1 MQTVAS
7 YQKNIF
13 KYWADKLGLNYALAI
28 TTAIFFGM
36 SLTHSARA
44 QENILSRPVTLQL
57 SNVALAEA
65 LSAVGK
71 EAGAFIAY
79 STTQLDTQ
87 RKVSVMAN
95 GTPLGEILGELLGKD
110 FSKLLVEGNRITIQA
125 SSGKGKVTGLVQTA
139 DGKPASYA
147 TVGIQGYPNTRT
159 DEQGRFTLQGIEPGR
174 QKINASAVGY
184 SSTVQDIVVDAN
196 QTADITFT
204 LQQTGQLSEVVVTA
218 SRVQESIDEV
228 PSSVTIL
235 NAAQIE
241 QQANINNSISE
252 ILGFTVPGLGP
263 STNKATN
270 SGQTLRGRSVLVL
283 IDGIPQSTPLM
294 NGARDIRS
302 IDPAVIERVEII
314 KGATSIYGNG
324 SGGGIINYITK
335 KPDGNKKI
343 SGQTTVGTNGH
354 PGHLAN
360 TVGYRLSQV
369 LHGTINQFSYVA
381 GGTYNYNGVFKDA
394 EGNVLAQD
402 DGLSQT
408 YSYNIFAKAAYQFN
422 PSSNLTLS
430 YNMFRSLQE
439 SDYINQNGV
448 YGQQPSIGIPGEN
461 PGAPAGTPQNH
472 NAFITYRN
480 DALPLNTFLE
490 LTGYFQRFLSTNRYV
505 ERANGWYGPGQTQIS
520 SKKSGLRLNL
530 NTPWGSSLIKGN
542 VVYGLD
548 LLGDVTSQ
556 PLLDG
561 RIYIPDMD
569 MTNFAPYA
577 QLKVDIAEYLIFK
590 GGARYENAKV
600 KIADF
605 YTLATGPNGEG
616 SIPVTGATL
625 SYNATM
631 FNAGL
636 RYTRFD
642 AFNPFISFS
651 QGFGLNELGRIV
663 RSSQESTLTQLQTDP
678 IITNNYEAGVSSRF
692 GLVHLTAAY
701 YISTSKL
708 GANLVDRGDGYMMPQ
723 RAPERVYGYELTAD
737 AYLLPNLTIGA
748 TYAYVEGKAE
758 LEDGTKQYLTG
769 SRIAPP
775 KATAYVYYAPVDRLN
790 LQLFWVHTGN
800 RDRFEPLDNG
810 TYRSAEGPT
819 KAVNLFNLN
828 ASYRFNRALR
838 ASLGVENLFNNA
850 YFPFYSQYNAR
861 DEQYYMGNGAKASLN
876 ISYSF

>member
-1 MQTVAS
+1 MQTVIS
-7 YQKNIF
+7 YQKNISAF
-13 KYWADKLGLNYALAI
+13 LLI
-28 TTAIFFGM
+28 IAIFLSTFFVN
-36 SLTHSARA
+36 TVWA
-44 QENILSRPVTLQL
+44 QENVLTKPITLQL
-57 SNVALAEA
+57 TNVTLAEA

-71 EAGAFIAY
+71 EAGAPISY
-79 STTQLDTQ
+79 SSSQFDTQ
-87 RKVSVMAN
+87 RRVSIAAS
-95 GTPLGEILGELLGKD
+95 GTPLSEVLAELLGKD
-110 FSKLLVEGNRITIQA
+110 FNKLLVEGNRITIQA
-125 SSGKGKVTGLVQTA
+125 SSGKGKVTGTVQTA
-139 DGKPASYA
+139 DGKPAAYV
-147 TVGIQGYPNTRT
+147 TVGIQGYRNTRT
-159 DEQGRFTLQGIEPGR
+159 DEQGHFSLEGVEAGAHQL
-174 QKINASAVGY
+174 NASAVGY
-184 SSTVQDIVVDAN
+184 STATQEITVAPD

-204 LQQTGQLSEVVVTA
+204 LQQTGQLSEVIVTA

-294 NGARDIRS
+294 NGSRDIRS
-302 IDPAVIERVEII
+302 IDPAIIERVEII

-335 KPDGNKKI
+335 KPDGDKKI
-343 SGQTTVGTNGH
+343 SGQTTLGTNGQ

-360 TVGYRLSQV
+360 TMGYRISQV
-369 LHGTINQFSYVA
+369 LHGTIDQFSYVA
-381 GGTYNYNGVFKDA
+381 GGSYNYNGVFKDA

-422 PSSNLTLS
+422 ASSNLTLS
-430 YNMFRSLQE
+430 YSTFHSLQE
-439 SDYINQNGV
+439 TDYINQSGV
-448 YGQQPSIGIPGEN
+448 YGERPSIGIKGEYPGD
-461 PGAPAGTPQNH
+461 PAGTPQNH
-472 NAFITYRN
+472 NAFLTYRN
-480 DALPLNTFLE
+480 EALPLNTFLE
-490 LTGYFQRFLSTNRYV
+490 LTGYYQRFLSTNRYV

-520 SKKSGLRLNL
+520 SKKKGVRLNL
-530 NTPWGSSLIKGN
+530 STPWGNGIVKGN
-542 VVYGLD
+542 VVYGVD

-561 RIYIPDMD
+561 RIYIPNMD

-577 QLKVDIAEYLIFK
+577 QLKADIAEYLIFK
-590 GGARYENAKV
+590 GGIRYENATV

-605 YTLATGPNGEG
+605 NTLATGPNGEG

-625 SYNATM
+625 SYNATI

-636 RYTRFD
+636 RYTKFD
-642 AFNPFISFS
+642 AFNPFVSFS

-663 RSSQESTLTQLQTDP
+663 RSAEESTLTQLQTDP
-678 IITNNYEAGVSSRF
+678 IITNNYEVGVSSRF
-692 GLVHLTAAY
+692 SLLHLTAAY

-708 GANLVDRGDGYMMPQ
+708 GANLVDRGDGYMVPQ

-737 AYLLPNLTIGA
+737 AYLLPNLTVGA

-758 LEDGTKQYLTG
+758 LENGTKQYLTG

-790 LQLFWVHTGN
+790 LQLFWVYTGD
-800 RDRFEPLDNG
+800 RDRFNPLDNG
-810 TYRSAEGPT
+810 TYRSSEGPT

-828 ASYRFNRALR
+828 ASYRFSQALR

-850 YFPFYSQYNAR
+850 YFPYYSQYSALN
-861 DEQYYMGNGAKASLN
+861 EQYYMGNGAKTSLS